1 MYEIYSAK
9 RFLWLLALDVVIFS
23 VCSVFFLIAKEM
35 FFSSAQ
41 EKNNEAPVPLPVIMY
56 HSVYDGQPSEY
67 IVTPDQLENDLKW
80 LKSNGYTSVSAKE
93 LIDYTQNNGELPEKP
108 VLITLD
114 DGHYNNLSVLLPLL
128 EKYDMCAVV
137 SVVGSYTEK
146 LAYND
151 SHTDKY
157 SYLTWEDISA
167 LIDSGRIEIGN
178 HTYDMHSF
186 NGARKGCSK
195 LSGENEEEYH
205 DILMSDL
212 TLLQNEIKNKTGI
225 SPYVFAYPFGYISRE
240 SLPVIRECGFLVTL
254 TCYEKMNYITRD
266 PDSLLG
272 LNRYNRSGF
281 YSTEEYMRI
290 LTHEKEE

>member
-1 MYEIYSAK
+1 MYEIYNAK
-9 RFLWLLALDVVIFS
+9 RFLWLLALDIVIFS
-23 VCSVFFLIAKEM
+23 VCSIFFLIAKEM

-41 EKNNEAPVPLPVIMY
+41 EKSEEAPIPLPVIMY

-67 IVTPDQLENDLKW
+67 IVTPQQIENDLKW

-93 LIDYTQNNGELPEKP
+93 LVDYTQNDGSLPEKP

-137 SVVGSYTEK
+137 SVVGIYTEK

-151 SHTDKY
+151 SHADKY

-167 LIDSGRIEIGN
+167 LMDSGRIEIGN

-186 NGARKGCSK
+186 KGTRKGCSR
-195 LSGENEEEYH
+195 LASESEEEYRAA
-205 DILMSDL
+205 LSSDL
-212 TLLQNEIKNKTGI
+212 LLLQNELKNHTGA
-225 SPYVFAYPFGYISRE
+225 SPYIFAYPFGSISRE

-254 TCYEKMNYITRD
+254 TCYEKMNYITRK

-290 LTHEKEE
+290 LTSEKEA